1 MFSAEERGVS
11 PRISSQRSVKR
22 DNRARATHRVTFLE
36 FRATGGLRIAFSSQA
51 TLGLGS
57 T

>member
-22 DNRARATHRVTFLE
+22 DNRGRATHRVTFLE

>member
-36 FRATGGLRIAFSSQA
+36 FRATGGPRIAFSSQA